1 MQYKTILYY
10 IFFLN
15 NIKYFFEKC
24 KQKSKK
30 LITENFI
37 FCFLIFCYSAKIYF
51 HFSCDLFII
60 ICMEQMKPYIYVI
73 EDEEDISKLICMYLS
88 KSLMESKPFY
98 NAEDALSA
106 LKSDKMPDLIILDL
120 NLPGMSGFDFLQ
132 NIKQTYNTKMPSV
145 MILSAR
151 DADEDIIEGLG
162 IGADEFITKPFSPSV
177 LMARIKA
184 NLRKKMIITANAEE
198 SINFGEFTLLLN
210 SCVLKKENTK
220 IPLSTKEYKVLEFL
234 VKNAGRILSPEEI
247 YKNVWEVEFGDLT
260 AVAVYIQRLRKK
272 LEKDITSCEYI
283 KTEFGKGYIFNKE
296 KINGK

>member
-1 MQYKTILYY
+1 
-10 IFFLN
+10 
-15 NIKYFFEKC
+15 
-24 KQKSKK
+24 
-30 LITENFI
+30 
-37 FCFLIFCYSAKIYF
+37 
-51 HFSCDLFII
+51 
-60 ICMEQMKPYIYVI
+60 MEQMKPYIYVI

-106 LKSDKMPDLIILDL
+106 LKSNKMPDLIILDL

-177 LMARIKA
+177 LVARIKA

-198 SINFGEFTLLLN
+198 SITFGEFTLLLN

-220 IPLSTKEYKVLEFL
+220 ISLSAKEYKVLEFL
-234 VKNAGRILSPEEI
+234 VKNAGRVLSPEEI

-272 LEKDITSCEYI
+272 IEKDISSCEYI

-296 KINGK
+296 KITSK